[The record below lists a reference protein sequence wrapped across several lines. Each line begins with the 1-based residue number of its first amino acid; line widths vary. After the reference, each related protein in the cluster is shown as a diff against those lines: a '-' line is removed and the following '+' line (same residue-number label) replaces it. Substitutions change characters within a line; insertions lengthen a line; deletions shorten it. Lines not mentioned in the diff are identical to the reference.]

1 MRNYGQFC
9 PIARGSEVLAER
21 WTPIILRNLLLGC
34 RTFNDIAAGAPGLS
48 RALLSQRLRELE
60 RAGIIEVSP
69 KSNGRGSYYEP
80 TRAGRELWAVLGAIG
95 DWAQRWTDVA
105 TEHADPET
113 VLWSWSQAYLRHD
126 LLPDRR
132 VLVRFEFERQGRPDR
147 LWLHIEGREGE
158 ICRFDP
164 RFGDDIV
171 VIINDP
177 VAFARWHLGLLEWP
191 AALRVGAIEVSGT
204 APLRRALPTWNTSPE
219 QHARKRAE
227 AERTPDSPPALPLGA
242 PAEARSPSPTAAET
256 SRGPA
261 PSPAIP
267 RFQGRVLTAAD
278 REYDRARAVWNGAID
293 RRPHAIA
300 SCTSAEDV
308 AAALRFGQDRELP
321 ITVRGGGHGVA
332 GDAVRDGGLMLD
344 LSAMK
349 RIEVDP
355 THATV
360 TVQPGVLWGE
370 LDAATQAFGLATT
383 GGIVSHTGVSGL
395 TLGGGIGWLM
405 RRHGLAVDNLLA
417 AEVVTIDGQ
426 RRTAS
431 EQERPDL
438 FWGLRGGGGGLGV
451 VTSFTFRLHRVGP
464 EVLGGQVVWAL
475 EDAPEVLRSYREF
488 TRTAPPE
495 VATIVTLRRA
505 PPSPHLPVE
514 LHRRPVCVIGMLALA
529 DPGPAQRLLA
539 PLRGLGRP
547 LLDLV
552 KRRPYANLQSLIDT
566 TVPHGWHY
574 YWKAAGFEALHDD
587 AIDIM
592 VEHVPRASSPWS
604 FAVMF
609 HLGGQVADVD
619 PAATAYSRRHV
630 AHDLNIT
637 AAWLPHESIGDAE
650 TGWARTFAAE
660 LAPHAVA
667 AYLNFLDRDDEDR
680 LPAAFTPTARRR
692 LVDLQ
697 RRYDPTGVLRR
708 PRSGALAASGPA

>member
-48 RALLSQRLRELE
+48 RALLSRRLRELE
-60 RAGIIEVSP
+60 RAGIVEVRP
-69 KSNGRGSYYEP
+69 KSSGRGSYYEP

-105 TEHADPET
+105 TEHADPEM

-126 LLPDRR
+126 LLPDHR
-132 VLVRFEFERQGRPDR
+132 VLVRFEFERQGSQDS

-164 RFGDDIV
+164 RFGDDVVV
-171 VIINDP
+171 VIKDP

-191 AALRVGAIEVSGT
+191 AALRVGAIEVSGV
-204 APLRRALPTWNTSPE
+204 ASLRRALPTWNTSP
-219 QHARKRAE
+219 QHHTRKRAE
-227 AERTPDSPPALPLGA
+227 TERTPDSRPALPLEA
-242 PAEARSPSPTAAET
+242 PADADSQ
-256 SRGPA
+256 G
-261 PSPAIP
+261 SPADEVARGSAPTTVIP
-267 RFQGRVLTAAD
+267 RFEGRVLTPAD

-293 RRPHAIA
+293 RRPNTIA
-300 SCTSAEDV
+300 RCASATDV
-308 AAALRFGQDRELP
+308 VAALRFGRDRDLP
-321 ITVRGGGHGVA
+321 IAVRGGGHGVA
-332 GDAVRDGGLMLD
+332 GDAVCDGGVMLD
-344 LSAMK
+344 LSGMR
-349 RIEVDP
+349 RIEIDP
-355 THATV
+355 AQATA

-370 LDAATQAFGLATT
+370 LDRATQAFGLATT

-405 RRHGLAVDNLLA
+405 RRYGLAVDNLLTA
-417 AEVVTIDGQ
+417 DVVTVDGQ
-426 RRTAS
+426 QLTVS
-431 EQERPDL
+431 EQEEPDL

-451 VTSFTFRLHRVGP
+451 VTSFTFRLHTVGT
-464 EVLGGQVVWAL
+464 EVLGGPVIWAL
-475 EDAPEVLRSYREF
+475 EDAPEVLRAYREF
-488 TRTAPPE
+488 TSSAPPE

-505 PPSPHLPVE
+505 PPLPHLPVE
-514 LHRRPVCVIGMLALA
+514 LHRRPVCLVGMLALA
-529 DPGPAQRLLA
+529 DPGAAERLLA

-552 KRRPYANLQSLIDT
+552 QRRPYTNLQSLMDT

-592 VEHVPRASSPWS
+592 VDHVPRAGSPWS

-609 HLGGQVADVD
+609 HLGGQVAAVD

-630 AHDLNIT
+630 VHELNIT
-637 AAWLPHESIGDAE
+637 AAWLPHEPIGDSE
-650 TGWARTFAAE
+650 TGWARTFAEE
-660 LAPHAVA
+660 LAPHTVG

-680 LPAAFTPTARRR
+680 LPAAFAPAAHQR
-692 LVDLQ
+692 LVELQ
-697 RRYDPTGVLRR
+697 RRYDPTRVLGKGHDQQPARV
-708 PRSGALAASGPA
+708 PR